1 MYCAVLLLS
10 PLCVLLSSQGVLA
23 APQQVIGFGNASPDE
38 IAQIR
43 AGTYGEMFDDAPVY
57 NYNYKVADTS
67 AQNYIAMDEN
77 RDGDQV
83 TGSYQYVD
91 PYGSLIIV
99 TYTAGPMGYSETR
112 EVREGAIEI
121 KPQPTKKPTQNN
133 QFSGSSANFGSISG
147 STGFGSSSGSS
158 SFGSSSGS
166 SSFGSSSGSSGF
178 GSSGF
183 GSSSLG
189 ANSGTSNLG
198 FNSGS
203 SSSGSSFSGSSQSS
217 SSESSSGSTFSVQS
231 TAEQQSSGFNT
242 NNLVSSVVSQIQP
255 LISGAVS
262 NAFTTQ
268 EVPISQVV
276 IPAGALPLITPPAT
290 RNIPI
295 SNKIVNQVVSEISPL
310 VSRTVTTA
318 VANSKNRDAGIS
330 SNQATGSRFQTGG
343 RNSGF
348 RRTSNF
354 VPLQAVPSPAVS
366 SQSVASP
373 TAFGQARSSS
383 ADITAVNLSGQ
394 ISQQPKTVGS
404 IEDIFGNSRQSNVR
418 VSTPYFRIEY

>member
-1 MYCAVLLLS
+1 
-10 PLCVLLSSQGVLA
+10 
-23 APQQVIGFGNASPDE
+23 
-38 IAQIR
+38 
-43 AGTYGEMFDDAPVY
+43 
-57 NYNYKVADTS
+57 
-67 AQNYIAMDEN
+67 
-77 RDGDQV
+77 
-83 TGSYQYVD
+83 
-91 PYGSLIIV
+91 
-99 TYTAGPMGYSETR
+99 
-112 EVREGAIEI
+112 
-121 KPQPTKKPTQNN
+121 
-133 QFSGSSANFGSISG
+133 
-147 STGFGSSSGSS
+147 
-158 SFGSSSGS
+158 
-166 SSFGSSSGSSGF
+166 
-178 GSSGF
+178 
-183 GSSSLG
+183 
-189 ANSGTSNLG
+189 
-198 FNSGS
+198 
-203 SSSGSSFSGSSQSS
+203 
-217 SSESSSGSTFSVQS
+217 
-231 TAEQQSSGFNT
+231 
-242 NNLVSSVVSQIQP
+242 VSQIQP

-276 IPAGALPLITPPAT
+276 IPSGALPLNTPPAT

-366 SQSVASP
+366 SQALASP
-373 TAFGQARSSS
+373 VAFGQARSSS
-383 ADITAVNLSGQ
+383 ADIAAVNPSGQ

>member
-10 PLCVLLSSQGVLA
+10 PLGVLLSSQGVLA
-23 APQQVIGFGNASPDE
+23 APQQVLGFGNASPDE

-121 KPQPTKKPTQNN
+121 KPQPTKRPTQNN
-133 QFSGSSANFGSISG
+133 QFSGSSANFGSLSG
-147 STGFGSSSGSS
+147 STGFGSSSGST

-178 GSSGF
+178 GSSSVSTGF
-183 GSSSLG
+183 G

-203 SSSGSSFSGSSQSS
+203 SSSGSSFLGSSQSS

-318 VANSKNRDAGIS
+318 VANSKNRNAGIS
-330 SNQATGSRFQTGG
+330 SDQATGSRFQTGG

-366 SQSVASP
+366 SQSLASP
-373 TAFGQARSSS
+373 TALGQARSSS
-383 ADITAVNLSGQ
+383 ADITAVNPSGQ

>member
-1 MYCAVLLLS
+1 MNIKKVLF
-10 PLCVLLSSQGVLA
+10 Q
-23 APQQVIGFGNASPDE
+23 
-38 IAQIR
+38 
-43 AGTYGEMFDDAPVY
+43 
-57 NYNYKVADTS
+57 VADS
-67 AQNYIAMDEN
+67 LAQNYIAMDEN

-112 EVREGAIEI
+112 EVREGAVEI

-133 QFSGSSANFGSISG
+133 QFSGSSGNFGSLSG

-166 SSFGSSSGSSGF
+166 SSFGSSGGSSNF
-178 GSSGF
+178 GSLGGSSSF

-203 SSSGSSFSGSSQSS
+203 SSSGSSFTGSSQSS
-217 SSESSSGSTFSVQS
+217 SAESSSGSTFSVQS

-318 VANSKNRDAGIS
+318 VTNSKNRDTGIS
-330 SNQATGSRFQTGG
+330 SNQSTGSRFQTGQTGG

-348 RRTSNF
+348 RRNSNF

-366 SQSVASP
+366 SQTVASP
-373 TAFGQARSSS
+373 AAFGQARSSS
-383 ADITAVNLSGQ
+383 VDITAVNPSGQ
-394 ISQQPKTVGS
+394 ISQQPKAVGS

-418 VSTPYFRIEY
+418 VSTPYFEIEY